1 MSRGIYDNSY
11 NRNRTRI
18 DTRPQSDPAVAVGMR
33 GIHRDM
39 DGSVIG
45 GYTAEGQA
53 VGTKANASRF
63 RAGVN
68 QNSLTPRLDAGPRT
82 PRLDAMAKPA
92 PTNLEKRQSLFR
104 DMQKVG
110 AGGITP
116 EMKQQ
121 AAALGVKRSGWRSAM
136 GKLQAAPA
144 AIATPS
150 APPAAASGV
159 PAALARPAGMPAAT
173 PPPLA
178 GKEKAVA
185 DMAKYG
191 TTGTAERFLAAN
203 PVKDAEM
210 RIARQRANQLA
221 QKLALD
227 AVTPPSL
234 VGGMSQPGYGQRD
247 GTGASRFRMAMR

>member
-1 MSRGIYDNSY
+1 MARSIFG
-11 NRNRTRI
+11 RTRI
-18 DTRPQSDPAVAVGMR
+18 DTRPQSDPAVAAGMR
-33 GIHRDM
+33 GIHRDT

-53 VGTKANASRF
+53 IGTKANASRF
-63 RAGVN
+63 RASIN

-92 PTNLEKRQSLFR
+92 PSNLEKRQSLFR

-121 AAALGVKRSGWRSAM
+121 AAALGVKRKGWRSAM
-136 GKLQAAPA
+136 SKLQTAPA
-144 AIATPS
+144 AIAAPG
-150 APPAAASGV
+150 APPTASGGV
-159 PAALARPAGMPAAT
+159 PATLARPAGMPAAT

-178 GKEKAVA
+178 GKEKAQA

-191 TTGTAERFLAAN
+191 TTGAAERFLAAN

-210 RIARQRANQLA
+210 RIATRRANQLA

-234 VGGMSQPGYGQRD
+234 AGGMSQPALGQRA
-247 GTGASRFRMAMR
+247 GTGASRFRITMR